1 MTGTSSGRVIHLRLR
16 HSGAIREISCFD
28 CLSNFIS
35 DAFNRRGIEQV
46 TCLRASKAIISEF
59 EVVDPPRFELRSVLF
74 TKMVDLLL
82 IVGKYCRIRFSRQ
95 DGSSDDLCAIMEH
108 KSA

>member
-1 MTGTSSGRVIHLRLR
+1 
-16 HSGAIREISCFD
+16 
-28 CLSNFIS
+28 
-35 DAFNRRGIEQV
+35 
-46 TCLRASKAIISEF
+46 
-59 EVVDPPRFELRSVLF
+59 
-74 TKMVDLLL
+74 LLL